1 MRSTKYFGLAAIIAL
16 CGCGDEFR
24 NLTASLGGNAGQRGD
39 VLVVFINNTD
49 YQPVFTYGTY
59 DQTDADY
66 VPDASQFNI
75 VDATIEPGE
84 PTEVGSLECGR
95 VFSIG
100 GPRLLDLI
108 GRNLTAVEPDPAAM
122 IQGVAFYEGDATEP
136 AEADLV
142 GTAPAFEALLGVDFA
157 CESLLIIRFEPGV
170 APDEFRI
177 DFELI
182 PSQSTR

>member
-1 MRSTKYFGLAAIIAL
+1 LPS
-16 CGCGDEFR
+16 GCGEEFR
-24 NLTASLGGNAGQRGD
+24 NFTASLGGNAGQRGD

-59 DQTDADY
+59 DQTNADY
-66 VPDASQFNI
+66 QPDASQFNI

-84 PTEVGSLECGR
+84 PTEVGALECAR

-108 GRNLTAVEPDPAAM
+108 ERNLEGVDPDPAAM
-122 IQGVAFYEGDATEP
+122 IEGVAFYDEDADEP

-142 GTAPAFEALLGVDFA
+142 GTAPPFEALLGVDFP
-157 CESLLIIRFEPGV
+157 CEALLIIRFEPGD
-170 APDEFRI
+170 ASGQFRI

-182 PSQSTR
+182 PSSSTR